1 MLTIRHQPTDRDL
14 RWFAGLLL
22 PFVVV
27 VMWGLWR
34 RTGWTTLP
42 VVLIALAALVA
53 VIGLI
58 RPQAIRRL
66 YLGWVYA
73 FFPLGWVV
81 SHLILAATFY
91 LVFTPL
97 GLLLRL
103 CGLDLIGRRWE
114 PERKSYW
121 TERPAAPPAESYFRQ
136 F

>member
-1 MLTIRHQPTDRDL
+1 MLTIKHQPTDRDL

-22 PFVVV
+22 PFVLL
-27 VMWGLWR
+27 VMWGVWR

-42 VVLIALAALVA
+42 LVLIGLAALVA
-53 VIGLI
+53 VVGLC
-58 RPQAIRRL
+58 RPQAVRL
-66 YLGWVYA
+66 VYLGWVYV
-73 FFPLGWVV
+73 FFPVGWLV
-81 SHLILAATFY
+81 SHLILAVTFY

-114 PERKSYW
+114 PERKTYW
-121 TERPAAPPAESYFRQ
+121 TERPPAPTAESYFRQ

>member
-1 MLTIRHQPTDRDL
+1 MLTIKHQPTDRDL

-22 PFVVV
+22 PFVLL
-27 VMWGLWR
+27 VMWGVWR

-42 VVLIALAALVA
+42 AVLVA
-53 VIGLI
+53 VSAVITIAGLS
-58 RPQAIRRL
+58 RPQAIRL
-66 YLGWVYA
+66 AYLGWMYA
-73 FFPLGWVV
+73 FFPVGWIV
-81 SHLILAATFY
+81 SHVILAATFY
-91 LVFTPL
+91 FVFTPL

-121 TERPAAPPAESYFRQ
+121 TARPPSPPPERYFRQ